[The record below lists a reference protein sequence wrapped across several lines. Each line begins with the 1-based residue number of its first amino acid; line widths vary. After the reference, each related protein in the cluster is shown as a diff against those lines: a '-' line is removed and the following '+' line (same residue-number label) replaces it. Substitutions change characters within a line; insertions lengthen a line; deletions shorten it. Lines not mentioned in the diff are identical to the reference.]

1 MANQFTNDM
10 ISSAGDLSCGYHFK
24 VEFNEISFGFQNV
37 DGIELTRS
45 YDSLQEGGVNDHK
58 VLVGRPMDS
67 LPTLTFSRGYIIRAS
82 SVVTGAAKAAAARIT
97 NNAARKAALIALNT
111 LDPQEILEY
120 GPALGFITVYST
132 TRKNKVIARFSFFA
146 LGISSWS
153 LEGLNA
159 ASGEL
164 LVEKFSV
171 LHNGITRIPLIK
183 PALASGA
190 YYLGL
195 KDNVKD
201 NIDDTKSFLDGPGEP
216 LDFSDIEK
224 SKKEFEAARMAELHK
239 SAKTRQEAFEEMA
252 DTLKKEEEA
261 FKKARDTA
269 LSENIKKLRDEYKR
283 MYDALEGSEENP
295 IGIKKQFLIT
305 LEETKKAAKEKK
317 KEISKNLAQMLEKSE
332 RKYIFER
339 NRLNE
344 SLNETLN
351 AQKKVLQ
358 QVQKHSRELA
368 NSTRAASQLAQEAM
382 DRLALDMV
390 NFRERQKEKLN
401 AYQEQAKEAEI
412 SKFAAIQTMEL
423 ARAMAKSSKEAAKEF
438 QAQQWKEI
446 KKQYQEELDEIRENF
461 EKERN
466 QGLQKT
472 EKAVEERLIREE
484 EHRDE
489 VGRMEQSKKEFAEA
503 RDRENKKRVAKT
515 QQEYELRMRETEEV
529 RDEAMSESAINNEEE
544 NKANLKE
551 VEEAKQEFVEAR
563 NEATKERVTQTQEE
577 YELRFQEIEAAKKE
591 FEEQRKKA
599 KEAMKE
605 MEADAMEAAAEAENR
620 ADEIQGML

>member
-1 MANQFTNDM
+1 MCMANQFTSDM

-45 YDSLQEGGVNDHK
+45 YDSIQEGGVNDHK

-224 SKKEFEAARMAELHK
+224 SKKEFEAARMAELHE
-239 SAKTRQEAFEEMA
+239 SAKTRQEEFEKMA
-252 DTLKKEEEA
+252 DTLKEKEEA

-317 KEISKNLAQMLEKSE
+317 EEISKNLAQMLEKSE
-332 RKYIFER
+332 SKYIFER

-358 QVQKHSRELA
+358 QVQKHSKELA
-368 NSTRAASQLAQEAM
+368 DSTRAASQLAQEAM

-438 QAQQWKEI
+438 QAQQWKEM

-461 EKERN
+461 EKERK

-484 EHRDE
+484 EHR
-489 VGRMEQSKKEFAEA
+489 
-503 RDRENKKRVAKT
+503 
-515 QQEYELRMRETEEV
+515 
-529 RDEAMSESAINNEEE
+529 
-544 NKANLKE
+544 KE
-551 VEEAKQEFVEAR
+551 VEEMEQIKKDFEEAR
-563 NEATKERVTQTQEE
+563 AKEMRERVIKTQEE
-577 YELRFQEIEAAKKE
+577 YELQFQEIEAAKKE

-605 MEADAMEAAAEAENR
+605 MEADAIEAAAEAENR